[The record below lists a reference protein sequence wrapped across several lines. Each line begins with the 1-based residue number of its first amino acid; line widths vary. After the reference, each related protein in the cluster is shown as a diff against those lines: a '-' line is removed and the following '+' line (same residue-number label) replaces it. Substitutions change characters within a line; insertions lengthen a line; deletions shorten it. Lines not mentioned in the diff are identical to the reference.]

1 MANSEKV
8 RNRIVELVRNNELEK
23 SDLLQV
29 FSQLVHDGILNN
41 KDIIKIIK
49 YLFDDIL
56 QAKTRTKYS
65 KAHDGSYNKHQF
77 AKGERFKLCGKEF
90 ITDNN

>member
-1 MANSEKV
+1 MAKSEQV
-8 RNRIVELVRNNELEK
+8 SNRIVELVKNNEFEI
-23 SDLLQV
+23 SDLLQI
-29 FSQLVHDGILNN
+29 FSQLIHEGILDN
-41 KDIIKIIK
+41 KDIVKIIQ

-65 KAHDGSYNKHQF
+65 EVHNGSYNKHQF

-90 ITDNN
+90 ITDNL

>member
-1 MANSEKV
+1 MAKSEQV
-8 RNRIVELVRNNELEK
+8 RNRIVELVKNNEFEI
-23 SDLLQV
+23 SDLLQN
-29 FSQLVHDGILNN
+29 FSQLVHDGILDN

-65 KAHDGSYNKHQF
+65 KARNGSYNKHQF
-77 AKGERFKLCGKEF
+77 AKGERFLLCGKEF
-90 ITDNN
+90 ITDNE